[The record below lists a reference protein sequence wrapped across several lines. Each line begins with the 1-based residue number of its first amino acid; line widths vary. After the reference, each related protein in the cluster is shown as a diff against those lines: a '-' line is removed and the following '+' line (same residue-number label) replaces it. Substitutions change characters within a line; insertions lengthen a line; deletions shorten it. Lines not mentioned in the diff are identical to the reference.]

1 MYAEQKTLNWKIY
14 LNRKFFYITSYLVPK
29 WYYIINIPK
38 E

>member
-1 MYAEQKTLNWKIY
+1 MLSKGPLTEKYISIE
-14 LNRKFFYITSYLVPK
+14 KFFYITSYLVPK